1 MHDGVKVCFAIC
13 AILIL
18 EIVAMLTGH
27 NGTMLRLALVAI
39 AGLGGFSLAKFLRRT
54 H

>member
-1 MHDGVKVCFAIC
+1 MYDGLKVCVAIA
-13 AILIL
+13 AIMIL

-39 AGLGGFSLAKFLRRT
+39 AGLGGFSLAHILRRT
-54 H
+54 P